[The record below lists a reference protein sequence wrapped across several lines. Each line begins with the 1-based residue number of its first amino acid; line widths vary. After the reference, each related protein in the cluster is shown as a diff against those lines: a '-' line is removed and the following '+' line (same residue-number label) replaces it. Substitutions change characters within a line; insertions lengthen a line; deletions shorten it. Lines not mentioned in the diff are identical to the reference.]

1 MPASS
6 GFAPAQLLI
15 MLVAAAC
22 FVALLV
28 APALDRRY
36 GWSPTSTVVSIAG
49 DALVAAGFMAIF
61 LVYRENS
68 FAAAT
73 NGLAEVRKV
82 ISTGPT
88 HWSAIPCTPAG
99 SLTSS
104 GRRWR
109 SKSWWGL
116 APLAAMAP
124 FLVGRLLDEERLL
137 TSKLAGYRE
146 SMGKV
151 RYRLLPGAH

>member
-1 MPASS
+1 
-6 GFAPAQLLI
+6 
-15 MLVAAAC
+15 
-22 FVALLV
+22 
-28 APALDRRY
+28 
-36 GWSPTSTVVSIAG
+36 
-49 DALVAAGFMAIF
+49 MAIF

-73 NGLAEVRKV
+73 NGLAEVQEGHLDRTLR
-82 ISTGPT
+82 IGP
-88 HWSAIPCTPAG
+88 AIPCTTGGLIDLFGTPLA
-99 SLTSS
+99 LE
-104 GRRWR
+104 
-109 SKSWWGL
+109 SWWGL

-124 FLVGRLLDEERLL
+124 FLVGRLLEEERLL